1 MEASLAPVTKALVR
15 PTAAKDLAAIEIQE
29 RAPARVVGTAR
40 QLSEALPGAY
50 PVATADLDRK
60 AAPAPEVKLDG
71 PRRVALLR
79 GVIKAA

>member
-1 MEASLAPVTKALVR
+1 MEASLATVTKAVVR

-29 RAPARVVGTAR
+29 GAPARVVGSTR
-40 QLSEALPGAY
+40 QVSEPLPGAH
-50 PVATADLDRK
+50 PVATADLDRA